1 MPDTVILS
9 QYPLSRSYR
18 RSLADVLGA
27 EPTFVTVAELRQGSL
42 LSLITRTQA
51 IRADKLLIG
60 MEDATSIGAMPIM
73 RMIAAATRARRLYTV
88 DPGLTQRG
96 FSRLEIVGGGI
107 LFCAAC
113 VAGLASVWLSALR
126 LKGLAKHE
134 RRVFERR
141 ELKGEIAYLNTNLWF
156 GQKAGGSVGHIS
168 GVANALMAQGFGLHY
183 LSVGGGLQI
192 RDSAKFYE
200 LSPPKVF
207 GLPFET
213 NLIRFSGLFV
223 KQATHILEGK
233 DLAFLYQRLSVDN
246 FAGPILSRRLNAPL
260 VVEYNGSEVWVAAN
274 WGTGLT
280 FARTALAAEEQ
291 TLRHASLIVTIS
303 DVLRDELLDRGV
315 EPRRI
320 VSYPNGIDPLIFDP
334 SRFTAADTEALRAT
348 EDLPVDACVCTF
360 VGTFGAWHG
369 AETYAT
375 AIRKICVEQ
384 PALVERAGLK
394 FLFVGDGLRL
404 PEVKEILDH
413 PACAKHVHFT
423 GLVEQ
428 SRAPAYLAASDIL
441 VSPHVPNADGTRF
454 FGSPTKLFEYMAMGK
469 AIIASD
475 LEQVG
480 EVLRASEATQDG
492 SKAEGD
498 VAVLLPPGDVDALAQ
513 ALLALAEDRPRRETL
528 GRAARARAL
537 ARYTWEKHVEAILN
551 RLRELEGPEQDIPC

>member
-1 MPDTVILS
+1 MPDNVILS

-18 RSLADVLGA
+18 RSLADALGG
-27 EPTFVTVAELRQGSL
+27 EPTFVTVSDLRQGSL
-42 LSLITRTQA
+42 LSLIMRTYA
-51 IRADKLLIG
+51 IRADQLMIG
-60 MEDATSIGAMPIM
+60 MEDATSVGAMPIM
-73 RMIAAATRARRLYTV
+73 KMIAAATRARRLYTV
-88 DPGLTQRG
+88 DPNLTQRG
-96 FSRLEIVGGGI
+96 FNRLEIVGGGFI
-107 LFCAAC
+107 FAAAC
-113 VAGLASVWLSALR
+113 VAGLVSVVLSGFR
-126 LKGLAKHE
+126 LKTLAKHE

-141 ELKGEIAYLNTNLWF
+141 ELQGEIAYLNTNLWF

-168 GVANALMAQGFGLHY
+168 GVANALMAQGFGLSY

-192 RDSAKFYE
+192 RDSATFYE
-200 LSPPKVF
+200 LSPPSVF

-213 NLIRFSGLFV
+213 NLIRFSGMFT
-223 KQATHILEGK
+223 KQATRILEGK
-233 DLAFLYQRLSVDN
+233 NLAFLYQRLSVDN
-246 FAGPILSRRLNAPL
+246 FAGPILSRRFNAPL

-303 DVLRDELLDRGV
+303 DVLRDELLERGI
-315 EPRRI
+315 EPKRI
-320 VSYPNGIDPLIFDP
+320 VSYPNGIDPVIFDP
-334 SRFTAADTEALRAT
+334 RRFSAADTEALRAA
-348 EDLPVDACVCTF
+348 EGLPLDACLCTF

-375 AIRKICVEQ
+375 AIRKLCVEQ
-384 PALVERAGLK
+384 PALVESARLK

-413 PACAKHVHFT
+413 PACADHVRFT

-480 EVLRASEATQDG
+480 EVLRASDATEEGEETQ
-492 SKAEGD
+492 GD

-513 ALLALAEDRPRRETL
+513 ALLALGQDSARREVL
-528 GRAARARAL
+528 GRTARTRAL
-537 ARYTWEKHVEAILN
+537 ARYTWEKHVQAILK
-551 RLRELEGPEQDIPC
+551 RLRELEGPEQDISC